1 LVGRCAAFCLLR
13 RFSPLTL
20 GPSLII
26 QDHLLETAA
35 PTARTLSPGSCASRT
50 LSTTTLGSCAI
61 STILG
66 IARRAFSAGSAAWKS
81 PAPKPAAGSV
91 RARVGRR
98 PRACGS
104 LLGILRRSRR
114 SLHALERGHL
124 ERYANRARGIA
135 KIEFLRSVLKSK
147 LAGFH
152 SVVPERQ
159 SWQIET
165 AVLVRPTD
173 PGSPGRRFHQ
183 AKIRAGN
190 RHTAGRSNDARGS
203 RRGRRLGRRWLILRG
218 QGKWR

>member
-1 LVGRCAAFCLLR
+1 
-13 RFSPLTL
+13 TL

-81 PAPKPAAGSV
+81 PAPKPAAGRLSRSLRVVSAAGSV

-124 ERYANRARGIA
+124 ERYANRACGIA
-135 KIEFLRSVLKSK
+135 KIEFLRSVLKSE

-152 SVVPERQ
+152 SVVPER
-159 SWQIET
+159 
-165 AVLVRPTD
+165 
-173 PGSPGRRFHQ
+173 
-183 AKIRAGN
+183 
-190 RHTAGRSNDARGS
+190 
-203 RRGRRLGRRWLILRG
+203 
-218 QGKWR
+218 